1 ELFELEALGGL
12 SQPLAREHVVALDA
26 LLRQPDADGVA
37 HPDLEATGPV
47 ERLDQFVDCRF
58 DQPAL
63 HAGTFADGQ
72 DAQLDLARRDARPV
86 SSLDVAGLA
95 HGTRR
100 VSLEHLLNH
109 HAADGLLG
117 FAEDLAGLRM
127 TKLSSFPIKGQLDSG
142 HQATL
147 AADPDRHG
155 GPLYLDHV
163 AVDLRKECEDLIDEH
178 TQG

>member
-1 ELFELEALGGL
+1 
-12 SQPLAREHVVALDA
+12 
-26 LLRQPDADGVA
+26 
-37 HPDLEATGPV
+37 
-47 ERLDQFVDCRF
+47 
-58 DQPAL
+58 
-63 HAGTFADGQ
+63 
-72 DAQLDLARRDARPV
+72 

-127 TKLSSFPIKGQLDSG
+127 TKLSSFPIKGQLDSN
-142 HQATL
+142 HQAIL

-163 AVDLRKECEDLIDEH
+163 AVDLRKQGDDLIDQH
-178 TQG
+178 TQGGLRLRLRRRRRGARHPDQESEHYRTGDKGVHVETTVNMDRG